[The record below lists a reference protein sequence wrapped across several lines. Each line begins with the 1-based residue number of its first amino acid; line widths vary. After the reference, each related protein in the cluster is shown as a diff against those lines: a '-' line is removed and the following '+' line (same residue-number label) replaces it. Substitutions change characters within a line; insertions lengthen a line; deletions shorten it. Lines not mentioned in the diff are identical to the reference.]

1 MAGVTEQPAARPD
14 SRPEDVDTG
23 FWLWMAALPLM
34 VVGYVID
41 LATARMPGAM
51 PTAHMPTVM
60 TYVYAVS
67 GLFVVVLAAVV
78 ATFAVLMRLGYRWP
92 RTLLTA
98 AGLTAVVYSVASLF
112 TVDRA
117 EVAAFGFAACT
128 IIGSVLILGGVV
140 LLHRKDAHEYLT
152 R

>member
-1 MAGVTEQPAARPD
+1 MAGVSQDQPAAAPGG
-14 SRPEDVDTG
+14 RPEDVDTG

-34 VVGYVID
+34 VIGYLID
-41 LATARMPGAM
+41 LATARMPDAGA
-51 PTAHMPTVM
+51 
-60 TYVYAVS
+60 YVYAVS
-67 GLFVVVLAAVV
+67 GLFVVVTIAVV

-98 AGLTAVVYSVASLF
+98 AGLTAVIYSASSLF
-112 TVDRA
+112 TVGRS
-117 EVAAFGFAACT
+117 EFAAVGFAACT
-128 IIGSVLILGGVV
+128 IIGSVLILGGAV

>member
-1 MAGVTEQPAARPD
+1 MAGVTGQQPAGSPD
-14 SRPEDVDTG
+14 GRPEDVDTG
-23 FWLWMAALPLM
+23 FWLWIAALPLM
-34 VVGYVID
+34 VIGYVID
-41 LATARMPGAM
+41 LATARMPDAGG
-51 PTAHMPTVM
+51 
-60 TYVYAVS
+60 YVYAVS
-67 GLFVVVLAAVV
+67 AVFVVVISAVV

-98 AGLTAVVYSVASLF
+98 AGLTAVVYSGTSLF

-117 EVAAFGFAACT
+117 ELAAFGFAACT
-128 IIGSVLILGGVV
+128 IIGSVLIIGGVV

>member
-1 MAGVTEQPAARPD
+1 MAGVTEPQPAGSPER
-14 SRPEDVDTG
+14 RPEDIDTG

-34 VVGYVID
+34 VIGYVID
-41 LATARMPGAM
+41 LATTRVPGA
-51 PTAHMPTVM
+51 AV
-60 TYVYAVS
+60 YVYAVS
-67 GLFVVVLAAVV
+67 GLFVVVITAVV
-78 ATFAVLMRLGYRWP
+78 VTFAVLMRLGYRWP

-98 AGLTAVVYSVASLF
+98 AGLSVVVYSVSSLF

-117 EVAAFGFAACT
+117 ELAAVAFAACT

-140 LLHRKDAHEYLT
+140 LLHRKDAHEFLT

>member
-1 MAGVTEQPAARPD
+1 MAGVTEEPPAGPV

-34 VVGYVID
+34 VIGYVID
-41 LATARMPGAM
+41 LATAPMPDAGG
-51 PTAHMPTVM
+51 
-60 TYVYAVS
+60 YVYAVS
-67 GLFVVVLAAVV
+67 GLFLVVAIAVV

-98 AGLTAVVYSVASLF
+98 AGLTAVVYSVSSLF
-112 TVDRA
+112 TVDRS
-117 EVAAFGFAACT
+117 EFAAVGFAVCT
-128 IIGSVLILGGVV
+128 IIGSVLIGGGVV

>member
-1 MAGVTEQPAARPD
+1 MAGVSQEQPAAAPGG
-14 SRPEDVDTG
+14 RPEDVDTG

-34 VVGYVID
+34 VIGYLID
-41 LATARMPGAM
+41 LATARMPDAGG
-51 PTAHMPTVM
+51 
-60 TYVYAVS
+60 YVYAVS
-67 GLFVVVLAAVV
+67 GLFVVVTVAVV

-98 AGLTAVVYSVASLF
+98 AGLTAVIYSASSLF
-112 TVDRA
+112 TVDRS
-117 EVAAFGFAACT
+117 EFAANPIAACT
-128 IIGSVLILGGVV
+128 IIGSVLILGGAV

>member
-1 MAGVTEQPAARPD
+1 MAGVTAPSSPV
-14 SRPEDVDTG
+14 SPSGGRPEDVDTG
-23 FWLWMAALPLM
+23 FWLWMVALPLM
-34 VVGYVID
+34 VIGHVID
-41 LATARMPGAM
+41 LATGPRPEGGA
-51 PTAHMPTVM
+51 
-60 TYVYAVS
+60 YIYAVS
-67 GLFVVVLAAVV
+67 GLFLLATVAMV

-98 AGLTAVVYSVASLF
+98 GGLTAVVYSVSSLF

-117 EVAAFGFAACT
+117 EFAAVGFAACT

-140 LLHRKDAHEYLT
+140 LLHRKDAHDYLT

>member
-1 MAGVTEQPAARPD
+1 MAGVTEEPAAAD
-14 SRPEDVDTG
+14 HVSRPEDVDTG

-34 VVGYVID
+34 AIGYIID
-41 LATARMPGAM
+41 LATARMPDAGA
-51 PTAHMPTVM
+51 
-60 TYVYAVS
+60 YVYGAS
-67 GLFVVVLAAVV
+67 GLFLVVTIAVV

-98 AGLTAVVYSVASLF
+98 GGLTAVVYSVSSLF
-112 TVDRA
+112 TVDRS
-117 EVAAFGFAACT
+117 EFAAVGFAACT
-128 IIGSVLILGGVV
+128 IFGSVLILGGVV

>member
-1 MAGVTEQPAARPD
+1 MAGVSQEQPAAPGG
-14 SRPEDVDTG
+14 RPEDVDTG

-34 VVGYVID
+34 VIGYLID
-41 LATARMPGAM
+41 LATARMPEAGG
-51 PTAHMPTVM
+51 
-60 TYVYAVS
+60 YVYAVS
-67 GLFVVVLAAVV
+67 GLFVVVTVAVV

-98 AGLTAVVYSVASLF
+98 AGLTAVIYSASSLF
-112 TVDRA
+112 TVDRP
-117 EVAAFGFAACT
+117 EFAAVGFAACT
-128 IIGSVLILGGVV
+128 IIGSVLILGGAV

>member
-1 MAGVTEQPAARPD
+1 MAGVTEQPPAARPD
-14 SRPEDVDTG
+14 GRPEDVDTG

-34 VVGYVID
+34 SIGYLID
-41 LATARMPGAM
+41 LGSARMPDAGG
-51 PTAHMPTVM
+51 
-60 TYVYAVS
+60 YVYAVS
-67 GLFVVVLAAVV
+67 GLFLVVAIAVVV
-78 ATFAVLMRLGYRWP
+78 TFAVLMRLGYRWG

-98 AGLTAVVYSVASLF
+98 AGLTAVVYSVAGLF

-117 EVAAFGFAACT
+117 EFAAVGFAACT
-128 IIGSVLILGGVV
+128 IVGSVLIVGGAV

>member
-1 MAGVTEQPAARPD
+1 MAGVTEQPAPRPEV
-14 SRPEDVDTG
+14 RPEDVDTG
-23 FWLWMAALPLM
+23 FWLWMTALPLM
-34 VVGYVID
+34 VIGYVID
-41 LATARMPGAM
+41 LTTARTSGATAA
-51 PTAHMPTVM
+51 
-60 TYVYAVS
+60 VYAVS
-67 GLFVVVLAAVV
+67 GLFVVVVAAVV

>member
-1 MAGVTEQPAARPD
+1 MAGVTEQPPAAGPD
-14 SRPEDVDTG
+14 GRPEDIDTG

-34 VVGYVID
+34 AIGYVID
-41 LATARMPGAM
+41 LATARMPDAGA
-51 PTAHMPTVM
+51 
-60 TYVYAVS
+60 YVYAVS
-67 GLFVVVLAAVV
+67 ALFLVVAIAVV
-78 ATFAVLMRLGYRWP
+78 ATFAVLMRLGYRWA

-98 AGLTAVVYSVASLF
+98 AGLTAVIYSGSSLF
-112 TVDRA
+112 TADRS
-117 EVAAFGFAACT
+117 EFAAVGFAVCT